1 MAEKKYFTTSNG
13 TKIEINEE
21 LFDYLSSTM
30 GQYFTPSKLNQF
42 INSVSTNVSGG
53 YENLDKQKTESLRE
67 NIDTVGLR
75 GYASRYMLAQ
85 QFLDML
91 DTTATQPKFGKMLDI
106 GCGYGIQP
114 RVLKGLG
121 IVDETVGI
129 DLFDR
134 CSAISAK
141 NIEKLHRR
149 FRLYRYIEP
158 ILDRINRKPR
168 SEISDFERALFEKL
182 SSPRY
187 ILKNFNGD
195 LLPKEVYKARL
206 VAEPSMNRFIEG
218 NVYEL
223 DEKFDLI
230 TSFSSMEWFV
240 LDDIFSKISDLLQPG
255 GVFYMFVAS
264 WWASNSATRI
274 IGHFPF
280 SRQRLEKQDFHR
292 YVDEFFPDEAEETKA
307 AYDFYDPNHPTMAD
321 YVRAG
326 IDHGL
331 IPIATR
337 GCKIPLPYEE
347 RFGISPMGYAEFD
360 HVNFRKS
367 LEEVQK
373 FRPDVQAEDLLNTT
387 IHFIF
392 KKVDDGSRMDTK
404 FYEEARKD
412 ISFKYRP
419 KSAVMQQISR
429 MAVKFFI
436 R

>member
-373 FRPDVQAEDLLNTT
+373 FRPDVQ
-387 IHFIF
+387 
-392 KKVDDGSRMDTK
+392 
-404 FYEEARKD
+404 
-412 ISFKYRP
+412 
-419 KSAVMQQISR
+419 
-429 MAVKFFI
+429 
-436 R
+436 